1 MTHPPVF
8 RPFRMPFMPATFAL
22 VAAWFALTPSLL
34 PRAGAVQ
41 ALVSAVAAI
50 LGYGLGAFL
59 GWLLHD
65 PRIGERT
72 RRIAWKVFAVVGV
85 IGSIILLFV
94 SRRWQQD
101 QRAEVGMPS
110 ASIWDIPITVVLGLV
125 LFALLLMLCR
135 AVRKFGRFL
144 SRQISR
150 LLPPRVSIAVGSIA
164 TVWIVVVLVNAVVVG
179 QIGGTLDKLFL
190 AINDEFS
197 TDVAAPEESELSA
210 GPGSLVTWE
219 SLGRQGRVFIANA
232 PTDDAI
238 SEFTGEDAVQ
248 PIRVYV
254 GSEGSSDLQAQAN
267 TAVEELVRTGAFN
280 RAVINVATGT
290 GRGWVNE
297 NSARALEYMWGGN
310 TATVS
315 IQYSYL
321 PSWVSFLVDG
331 ARAQDAGRSLFEAV
345 YAYWLTLPE
354 DSRPKLVVSG
364 ESLGSFGGEAAFSGA
379 QDIASR
385 TSGVLWVGPTA
396 NNTLWNTFTTHRD
409 SGSLAS
415 LPVFE
420 GGQTV
425 RFSESGD
432 TWDGDGTWEEPRVGY
447 LQHANDPITWLDFA
461 TVYQRPDFLSETRG
475 TGVPDHMFWMPV
487 ITMLQIGGDL
497 VAPGVPDG
505 QGHEFGQSPARAWA
519 QILPSEGWTDS
530 DTNRLVAQ
538 LAILQDSDL

>member
-331 ARAQDAGRSLFEAV
+331 ARAKDAGRSLFEAV

-530 DTNRLVAQ
+530 DTNRLVDQ